1 MPDFRRYY
9 LPNSLYFITT
19 TTKDRRPIF
28 HQEKNI
34 HLLLETIDRV
44 QTIYPFQMLAY
55 CILPDHIHLLLQPQ
69 DQYSV
74 PQIMH
79 SLKRNFTMNYKKTVG
94 LVTTQ
99 HLWQG
104 CFWDH
109 LIRNEKDLIRHL
121 DYIHHNPVK
130 HGLVQRPEDYPYSSY
145 GSWLKQGY
153 YEKGWG
159 HSAPRA
165 MEGLEL
171 D

>member
-9 LPNSLYFITT
+9 LPNSIYFITT

-34 HLLLETIDRV
+34 HLLLETIGRV
-44 QTIYPFQMLAY
+44 QTTYPFQMLAY
-55 CILPDHIHLLLQPQ
+55 CILPDHLHLLLQPK

-74 PQIMH
+74 SQIMH
-79 SLKRNFTMNYKKTVG
+79 SLKRNFTLNYKRTLG
-94 LVTTQ
+94 LIAPQ

-104 CFWDH
+104 RFWDH
-109 LIRNEKDLIRHL
+109 LIRSEKDLTVHL
-121 DYIHHNPVK
+121 DYIHYNPVK
-130 HGLVQRPEDYPYSSY
+130 HGLVQRPEDHPYSSY

-153 YEKGWG
+153 YERGWG
-159 HSAPRA
+159 HSIPRT
-165 MEGLEL
+165 MKGLEM